1 MFVQTPTSSQ
11 HAATKNYVDD
21 HPATLPQAFS
31 YVTDGTYTSL
41 GADLS
46 GTAVTITVTGANL
59 AAGTYKLHLDGNEI
73 TLTATVN
80 STSEIQF
87 DLTDTDVSGMF
98 DTGRLTT
105 TGLFATQLSIDGI
118 ATGLSIFVNL

>member
-1 MFVQTPTSSQ
+1 M
-11 HAATKNYVDD
+11 
-21 HPATLPQAFS
+21 PQAFS

-46 GTAVTITVTGANL
+46 ASAVTITVTGTNL

-80 STSEIQF
+80 SATEVQF

-98 DTGRLTT
+98 AGRVTT
-105 TGLFATQLSIDGI
+105 TGLFATQLSIDGL
-118 ATGLSIFVNL
+118 ATGLTIFVNL